1 MRPALRDAVSARQS
15 SRGTGRKRFDYNPDP
30 WRFKRKWLSFRYMGG
45 SVRRTVVLV
54 VMAVGSMSLIH
65 RFFAGLRATSWVK
78 LMRDI
83 AAIGLVLGTPHAVHA
98 VYRGLQLDLT
108 QTQYLNAVYF
118 VSPLVAIF
126 MVFVLHYRVYRAGR
140 A

>member
-1 MRPALRDAVSARQS
+1 
-15 SRGTGRKRFDYNPDP
+15 
-30 WRFKRKWLSFRYMGG
+30 MGG
-45 SVRRTVVLV
+45 RPGGRFVLV
-54 VMAVGSMSLIH
+54 IMAVGSMSLI
-65 RFFAGLRATSWVK
+65 RNFFAGLRATPWVK

-126 MVFVLHYRVYRAGR
+126 MVFVLHYRVYRAGC